1 MPQTIMKTVT
11 RCVLFLIP
19 AMLLPQ
25 DKADETR
32 LYTYQIQQHKAQL
45 VMLREEG
52 LIGER
57 LARSL
62 ARAII
67 EADRETRA
75 EVVPLR
81 EDYAAFER
89 RLVAKAGPDASR
101 LHMGRSNND
110 LGATSERLFMRD
122 DALDILEG
130 LAQARGALL
139 EIAEKNV
146 DTVIPGYTQM
156 VQAQPT
162 TLAHQLSAFIY
173 GMERDEQRI
182 REAYQ
187 RIDASPLGVGA
198 FTTSGFAL
206 NRNRLRD
213 LTGLTGMVEN
223 GYDAVMVATVDT
235 KVEFAGALSLS
246 ALNIGRLIQQF
257 LIQYG
262 DSRPGISIADSA
274 VGHSSI
280 MPQKRNP
287 SDGERIRVLCS
298 SIVADAHGVAL
309 MAHNTPG
316 GEHKDIRFELLERV
330 ERVSRETKLMFAKL
344 KAFAGAWRVHPERTR
359 ELVTNDYSVMT
370 ELADTLLREG
380 DVPFRVGHAVASSL
394 TNYGRQRGK
403 RPLDL
408 TYDEFRAVYR
418 EVAKAEPPIN
428 EEQFKSAMNPEEFV
442 RRRKGIGGPQP
453 DEMRRQLAAQRR
465 RLESLEAW
473 VAARRAGVRA
483 AAERLEGE
491 FAKLL

>member
-1 MPQTIMKTVT
+1 MNRPL
-11 RCVLFLIP
+11 RLLFILIQ
-19 AMLLPQ
+19 AALFAQ
-25 DKADETR
+25 DKADEAR
-32 LYTYQIQQHKAQL
+32 LYAYQVHQHKAQL

-52 LIGER
+52 LIDEA
-57 LARSL
+57 LARKL
-62 ARAII
+62 ARAIV

-89 RLVAKAGPDASR
+89 RLVAKVGPEASK

-110 LGATSERLFMRD
+110 LGATSERLFLRD

-130 LAQARGALL
+130 IARAREVLI

-162 TLAHQLSAFIY
+162 TLAHQLSAFLF
-173 GMERDEQRI
+173 GLERDEQRI
-182 REAYQ
+182 REAYG
-187 RIDASPLGVGA
+187 RIDASALGVAA

-206 NRNRLRD
+206 NRNRLRE
-213 LTGLTGMVEN
+213 LTGLTGLVEN

-235 KVEFAGALSLS
+235 KVEFASALSLA
-246 ALNIGRLIQQF
+246 ALNVGRLIQQF
-257 LIQYG
+257 LIQYS
-262 DSRPGISIADSA
+262 DSRPGIGIADGA

-287 SDGERIRVLCS
+287 SDGERLRVLCS
-298 SIVADAHGVAL
+298 SIVADAHAVAL

-330 ERVSRETKLMFAKL
+330 ERVSKETKLMLAKL
-344 KAFAGAWRVHPERTR
+344 RTFAGTWRVNPERTR
-359 ELVTNDYSVMT
+359 ELVTSDYSVMT

-380 DVPFRVGHAVASSL
+380 NVPFRVGHAVASSL
-394 TNYGRQRGK
+394 TSYGRQNGK

-408 TYDEFRAVYR
+408 SFDEFRAVYR
-418 EVAKAEPPIN
+418 EVAKSEAPIS
-428 EEQFKSAMNPEEFV
+428 EAQFRRAMSPEEFV
-442 RRRKGIGGPQP
+442 RGRKGIGGPQP
-453 DEMRRQLAAQRR
+453 DEMRRQLAGRRQR
-465 RLESLEAW
+465 LTDLDSW
-473 VAARRAGVRA
+473 VAARRAFIRTS
-483 AAERLEGE
+483 AENLERE
-491 FAKLL
+491 FAKLQR

>member
-1 MPQTIMKTVT
+1 MINSSMKTPI
-11 RCVLFLIP
+11 RFLLILAP
-19 AMLLPQ
+19 ALLVAQ
-25 DKADETR
+25 DKADESR
-32 LYTYQIQQHKAQL
+32 LYTYQILQHKAQL

-52 LIGER
+52 LIDGQ
-57 LARSL
+57 LARKL
-62 ARAII
+62 ARAIV
-67 EADRETRA
+67 EADRDTRA

-81 EDYAAFER
+81 EDYGAFER
-89 RLVAKAGPDASR
+89 RLVAKVGPDASK

-110 LGATSERLFMRD
+110 LGTTSERLFMRD
-122 DALDILEG
+122 DALEILEA

-139 EIAEKNV
+139 EIAERNI

-162 TLAHQLSAFIY
+162 TLAHQLSGFLY
-173 GMERDEQRI
+173 GLERDEQRI
-182 REAYQ
+182 REAYG

-206 NRNRLRD
+206 NRERLRE
-213 LTGLTGMVEN
+213 LTGLTGLVEN

-235 KVEFAGALSLS
+235 KVEYAGALSLA

-257 LIQYG
+257 LIQYS
-262 DSRPGISIADSA
+262 DSRPGIGIADSA

-298 SIVADAHGVAL
+298 SIVADAHAVAL

-330 ERVSRETKLMFAKL
+330 ERVSRETKLMLGKL
-344 KAFAGAWRVHPERTR
+344 RTFAGTWRVHAERTR

-380 DVPFRVGHAVASSL
+380 NVPFRVGHAVASAL
-394 TNYGRQRGK
+394 TNSGRQQGK

-418 EVAKAEPPIN
+418 ETAKAEPPIS
-428 EEQFKSAMNPEEFV
+428 EAQFRRAMSPEEFV
-442 RRRKGIGGPQP
+442 RGRKGIGGPQP
-453 DEMRRQLAAQRR
+453 DEMLRQLAAHRGRLAELNTWVSQRR
-465 RLESLEAW
+465 
-473 VAARRAGVRA
+473 AAIRK
-483 AAERLEGE
+483 AEEGLAGE
-491 FAKLL
+491 FAKLR

>member
-1 MPQTIMKTVT
+1 MKP
-11 RCVLFLIP
+11 LIRWMSILAP
-19 AMLLPQ
+19 ALAFAQ
-25 DKADETR
+25 DKADESR
-32 LYTYQIQQHKAQL
+32 LYTYQIQQHKVQL

-52 LIGER
+52 LIDEQ
-57 LARSL
+57 LARKL
-62 ARAII
+62 ATAIV
-67 EADRETRA
+67 EADRETRVQ
-75 EVVPLR
+75 VVPLR

-89 RLVAKAGPDASR
+89 RLVAKVGPDASK

-110 LGATSERLFMRD
+110 LGTTSERLFMRD
-122 DALDILEG
+122 DSLDILEG

-162 TLAHQLSAFIY
+162 TLAHQLAAFIY

-182 REAYQ
+182 REAYR

-206 NRNRLRD
+206 NRNRLRE
-213 LTGLTGMVEN
+213 LTGLTGLVEN

-262 DSRPGISIADSA
+262 DSRPGISIADGA

-330 ERVSRETKLMFAKL
+330 ERVSRETKLMLAKL
-344 KAFAGAWRVHPERTR
+344 KTFAGTWRVNPERTR
-359 ELVTNDYSVMT
+359 ELVANDYSVMT
-370 ELADTLLREG
+370 ELADTLMREG
-380 DVPFRVGHAVASSL
+380 NIPFRVGHAVASSL

-408 TYDEFRAVYR
+408 TYDEFRTVYR
-418 EVAKAEPPIN
+418 DVAKTEPPIGDQ
-428 EEQFKSAMNPEEFV
+428 QFRRAMNPEEFV
-442 RRRKGIGGPQP
+442 RGRKGIGGPQP
-453 DEMRRQLAAQRR
+453 DEMRRQLAGQRE
-465 RLESLEAW
+465 RLAELATW
-473 VAARRAGVRA
+473 VASRRAAIGM

-491 FAKLL
+491 FAKLQ

>member
-1 MPQTIMKTVT
+1 MMFHKILITS
-11 RCVLFLIP
+11 VL
-19 AMLLPQ
+19 LLVAASLCAQ

-32 LYTYQIQQHKAQL
+32 LYTYQMLQHKAQL
-45 VMLREEG
+45 VMLNEEG
-52 LIGER
+52 LIDGQ
-57 LARSL
+57 LARKL
-62 ARAII
+62 AKAII

-89 RLVAKAGPDASR
+89 RLVAKAGPDASK

-122 DALDILEG
+122 DALEILAG
-130 LAQARGALL
+130 LAQARGSLV
-139 EIAEKNV
+139 EIAEKHV
-146 DTVIPGYTQM
+146 DTIIPGYTQM

-162 TLAHQLSAFIY
+162 TLAHQLSAFIH
-173 GMERDEQRI
+173 GLERDEQRI

-206 NRNRLRD
+206 NRNRLRE
-213 LTGLTGMVEN
+213 LTGLTGLVEN

-246 ALNIGRLIQQF
+246 ALNVGRLIQQF

-262 DSRPGISIADSA
+262 DSRPGISIADGA

-298 SIVADAHGVAL
+298 SIVADAHAVAL

-330 ERVSRETKLMFAKL
+330 ERVSREAKLMFAKL
-344 KAFAGAWRVHPERTR
+344 KTFAGSWRVNPERTR

-380 DVPFRVGHAVASSL
+380 NVPFRTGHAVASSL
-394 TNYGRQRGK
+394 TSYGRKLGK

-408 TYDEFRAVYR
+408 SYDEFRTVYR
-418 EVAKAEPPIN
+418 EIARTDPPIG
-428 EEQFKSAMNPEEFV
+428 EEQFRRAMNPEEFV

-453 DEMRRQLAAQRR
+453 DEMRRQLALHRQRLAELEVWLADR
-465 RLESLEAW
+465 RTAI
-473 VAARRAGVRA
+473 RM
-483 AAERLEGE
+483 AAENLERQ
-491 FAKLL
+491 FAKLQ